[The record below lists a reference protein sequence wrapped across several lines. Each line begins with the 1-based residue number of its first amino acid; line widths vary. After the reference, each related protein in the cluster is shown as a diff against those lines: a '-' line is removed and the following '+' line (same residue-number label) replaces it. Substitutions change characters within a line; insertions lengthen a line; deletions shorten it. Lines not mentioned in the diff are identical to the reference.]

1 MQLAMSM
8 SLIVTTTNV
17 LNINK
22 YRFQVIV
29 WAKTEAAAQLV

>member
-1 MQLAMSM
+1 MQLAM